1 MRRNLLT
8 LALAISGF
16 ALWLAGAS
24 VAGGITVSEFQKELA
39 AGSKLTVIDVRT
51 TSQYSRGH
59 IPGAI
64 NVPASLCAQKNLPP
78 LGRVLVCDAGLGRD
92 AADQA
97 AAALA
102 AKPGI
107 TVEILEGGFA
117 AWECAHA
124 ATTRAP
130 GMKPE
135 ALNYITYEQLKA
147 AKAGDLVLVDLRH
160 PASPKQDPTAAN
172 AAAQAPEPLTDLSRE
187 FPGLPL
193 TQSPFAA
200 QPNLKAAGAGS
211 ATPPLLVLI
220 DNGDGKAQELARTLK
235 ANSVKR
241 YAILAGGE
249 LILSRHG
256 QRGLQR
262 SGPSW
267 QPPGPS
273 SAAKAAA
280 N

>member
-1 MRRNLLT
+1 MHHKLLS
-8 LALAISGF
+8 LALTISGY
-16 ALWLAGAS
+16 ALWLAGTSA
-24 VAGGITVSEFQKELA
+24 AGGVTVSELQKELA

-51 TSQYSRGH
+51 TSLFSRSH
-59 IPGAI
+59 IPGAV
-64 NVPASLCAQKNLPP
+64 NVPASLCAQKHLPP
-78 LGRVLVCDAGLGRD
+78 LGRVLVCDAGLGHD

-117 AWECAHA
+117 AWESAHA

-135 ALNYITYEQLKA
+135 APNYITYEQLKA

-160 PASPKQDPTAAN
+160 PASLKQELTAVN
-172 AAAQAPEPLTDLSRE
+172 APAQLPEPLTDLSRE

-200 QPNLKAAGAGS
+200 QPKLKVAGGGS

-220 DNGDGKAQELARTLK
+220 DNGGGEAQELARTLK
-235 ANSVKR
+235 ANGVKR

-262 SGPSW
+262 SGPSS
-267 QPPGPS
+267 QPPSPF
-273 SAAKAAA
+273 SASKETA

>member
-1 MRRNLLT
+1 MRRKLFT
-8 LALAISGF
+8 LALAISGS
-16 ALWLAGAS
+16 ALWLAGAPA
-24 VAGGITVSEFQKELA
+24 AGGVTVSELQKELA

-51 TSQYSRGH
+51 TSLFSRCH

-97 AAALA
+97 AKALA

-117 AWECAHA
+117 AWESAQA
-124 ATTRAP
+124 ATTKAP

-135 ALNYITYEQLKA
+135 APNYITYEQLKA
-147 AKAGDLVLVDLRH
+147 SKAGDLVLVDLRH
-160 PASPKQDPTAAN
+160 PASLKQERTAVN
-172 AAAQAPEPLTDLSRE
+172 TPAQLPEPLTDLSRE

-200 QPNLKAAGAGS
+200 QPNLKVAGAGS

-220 DNGDGKAQELARTLK
+220 DNGDGMAQELARTLK
-235 ANSVKR
+235 ANGVKR

-262 SGPSW
+262 SGPSS
-267 QPPGPS
+267 QPPGPFAVPKG
-273 SAAKAAA
+273 AAK
-280 N
+280 

>member
-1 MRRNLLT
+1 M
-8 LALAISGF
+8 
-16 ALWLAGAS
+16 
-24 VAGGITVSEFQKELA
+24 SELQKELA

-51 TSQYSRGH
+51 TSVFSRGH

-64 NVPASLCAQKNLPP
+64 NIPASLCAQKHLPP

-92 AADQA
+92 AVDQA

-117 AWECAHA
+117 AWESAQA

-135 ALNYITYEQLKA
+135 APNYITYEQLKA
-147 AKAGDLVLVDLRH
+147 AKAGDMVLVDLRH
-160 PASPKQDPTAAN
+160 SASPKQERVSATAP
-172 AAAQAPEPLTDLSRE
+172 AQLPEPLTDLSHE
-187 FPGLPL
+187 FPDLPL
-193 TQSPFAA
+193 TQSPFSA
-200 QPNLKAAGAGS
+200 QPKLKAASGGS
-211 ATPPLLVLI
+211 TTPPLLVLI
-220 DNGDGKAQELARTLK
+220 DNGDGKAQEMARTLK
-235 ANSVKR
+235 ANGVKR

-262 SGPSW
+262 SGPSS
-267 QPPGPS
+267 QS
-273 SAAKAAA
+273 DNLLSAPKGTAR
-280 N
+280 